1 MQCVLAAGTA
11 VFGEVQFLGSFGL
24 VSLGDVVEVATNGA
38 FQA

>member
-1 MQCVLAAGTA
+1 MEGVFAAGAT

-24 VSLGDVVEVATNGA
+24 VSLGDVIEVATNGA